1 MWNAFNNKY
10 NLFKKNPVNQ
20 LKDKSKEA
28 ISNVM
33 EMYNEV
39 RDQQFNSQF
48 DKNKF
53 QKFDNFND
61 NLTFGLHYVDNF
73 TSYPIGH
80 FIANHGRDVR
90 SNYEFNYQRSPFQD
104 KFDRSWDAYKKA
116 TEYDY

>member
-10 NLFKKNPVNQ
+10 NPFKKNPVNQ

-28 ISNVM
+28 ISNAM

-61 NLTFGLHYVDNF
+61 NLTFGLHHTDNF
-73 TSYPIGH
+73 TSHYIGH
-80 FIANHGRDVR
+80 FISNHGREVR
-90 SNYEFNYQRSPFQD
+90 SN
-104 KFDRSWDAYKKA
+104 
-116 TEYDY
+116 